1 MSSLLFG
8 LRRHLAEWLPR
19 SPALPRF
26 RHWTSLELPTFTLT
40 NSLLRVLILGLLDV
54 IDLQQVASEFHVI
67 TNDPIPRNPKSP
79 AIQPQS
85 TLGNESCGVFLRR
98 RAFFRHNLLRV
109 TAFGRMSRHG
119 LWPCILP
126 VSDQYLTSI
135 VAVSYQYFSM

>member
-67 TNDPIPRNPKSP
+67 NFQNGRTSSSFVEQI
-79 AIQPQS
+79 
-85 TLGNESCGVFLRR
+85 EV
-98 RAFFRHNLLRV
+98 LLV
-109 TAFGRMSRHG
+109 DGSKT
-119 LWPCILP
+119 
-126 VSDQYLTSI
+126 
-135 VAVSYQYFSM
+135 